1 MADSPVV
8 LVTAG
13 SAGLGAAASRLFA
26 KNGYRVVV
34 NYHSDSARADQLI
47 AELNDT
53 GNSNNDEKPH
63 IIIKAD
69 LASHEDVNRLVSE
82 THDAMGRIDV
92 IFSNG
97 GWSRFRDVTR
107 LDDNVFDEDWD
118 RAYAMNVKSH
128 LWLLHA
134 AEKHLSET
142 EGAFITTASIA
153 GVKGTGSSLAYG
165 VTKAA
170 QLHMIKA
177 LASMVGPKIRVNTV
191 SPGLLETEWAKRFTD
206 EQKTNHKQGTKL
218 KRFVEVDD
226 VAEQVLGL
234 AKNNSMTGVNIIMD
248 AGFTV

>member
-47 AELNDT
+47 TELNGT
-53 GNSNNDEKPH
+53 GNSNNDGKPH

-82 THDAMGRIDV
+82 THAAMGRIDV

-97 GWSRFRDVTR
+97 GWSHFRDVTR
-107 LDDNVFDEDWD
+107 LDDNVFDDDWD

-134 AEKHLSET
+134 AEKYLSET

-153 GVKGTGSSLAYG
+153 GVKGTGSSL
-165 VTKAA
+165 
-170 QLHMIKA
+170 
-177 LASMVGPKIRVNTV
+177 V
-191 SPGLLETEWAKRFTD
+191 SVRLPCKV
-206 EQKTNHKQGTKL
+206 L
-218 KRFVEVDD
+218 K
-226 VAEQVLGL
+226 
-234 AKNNSMTGVNIIMD
+234 
-248 AGFTV
+248 